1 MRSMAGIWIF
11 RREYPTPCRGDWP
24 RPGREQAYRE
34 HLAPMGV
41 RGGGWSGR
49 IRQAR
54 IVYPGYVLILVFL
67 MTKVAIIGA
76 SGNVGRYTAHAVSYI
91 PYVSKL
97 LLFGR
102 PGREEVL
109 HGLACDLQDSFAARG
124 SQADVKFSCTPKD
137 LEGSDIIIVT
147 SGVPRKEGQDRIDLA
162 HENARMI
169 SEVAAMVGWYAP
181 KAILFIVSNPVDVMT
196 AVALKYSGM
205 KPNQVIGLGT
215 HLDSMRLK
223 WNIAKYFDVH
233 VSEVHTRIIG
243 EHGESMVPL
252 WSATT
257 IGGIAIQNLPKFK
270 DLPEER
276 IMHNVMNAGSAII
289 RRIGSTIYGPG
300 DAIATIVS
308 TILGNEKR
316 ILTVSTF
323 ISSEIHNIGDV
334 CIGTPVRLDRTGATT
349 LTITISDSEVEG
361 FRKSVDKIRA
371 ITQEVIERLDE
382 SC

>member
-1 MRSMAGIWIF
+1 MA
-11 RREYPTPCRGDWP
+11 
-24 RPGREQAYRE
+24 
-34 HLAPMGV
+34 
-41 RGGGWSGR
+41 
-49 IRQAR
+49 
-54 IVYPGYVLILVFL
+54 
-67 MTKVAIIGA
+67 KVAIIGA
-76 SGNVGRYTAHAVSYI
+76 TGNVGRYTALAVSYI
-91 PYVSKL
+91 PYVSEL

-109 HGLACDLQDSFAARG
+109 HGLAYDLQDSFAARG
-124 SQADVKFSCTPKD
+124 SQTDVKFSSTPKD

-169 SEVAAMVGWYAP
+169 SEFAAMVGWYAP
-181 KAILFIVSNPVDVMT
+181 DAILFIVSNPVDVMT

-205 KPNQVIGLGT
+205 KPGQVIGLGT

-223 WNIAKYFDVH
+223 WNLSRFFDVH

-243 EHGESMVPL
+243 EHGDSMVPL

-257 IGGIAIQNLPKFK
+257 IGGISIQNLPEFEN
-270 DLPEER
+270 LPEDR
-276 IMHNVMNAGSAII
+276 IMDNVMNAGSAII
-289 RRIGSTIYGPG
+289 SRIGATVYGPG
-300 DAIATIVS
+300 DAIATIVR

-316 ILTVSTF
+316 VLTVSTF

-334 CIGTPVRLDRTGATT
+334 CIGTPALLDKNGAKP
-349 LTITISDSEVEG
+349 LAINISEHEVDE
-361 FRKSVDKIRA
+361 FRKSVEKVRG

-382 SC
+382 GC

>member
-1 MRSMAGIWIF
+1 
-11 RREYPTPCRGDWP
+11 
-24 RPGREQAYRE
+24 
-34 HLAPMGV
+34 MGV

-49 IRQAR
+49 IRQTR
-54 IVYPGYVLILVFL
+54 IVYPGYVPFLVFL
-67 MTKVAIIGA
+67 MGKVTIIGA
-76 SGNVGRYTAHAVSYI
+76 TGNVGRYTALAVSYI
-91 PYVSKL
+91 PYVSEL

-109 HGLACDLQDSFAARG
+109 HGLAYDLHDSFAARG
-124 SQADVKFSCTPKD
+124 NQADVKFSCIPKD
-137 LEGSDIIIVT
+137 LEGSDIVIVT

-181 KAILFIVSNPVDVMT
+181 NAILFIVSNPVDVMT

-205 KPNQVIGLGT
+205 KPNKVIGLGT

-223 WNIAKYFDVH
+223 WNLAKYFDVH

-257 IGGIAIQNLPKFK
+257 VGGISIRNLPEFEDFPK
-270 DLPEER
+270 DK
-276 IMHNVMNAGSAII
+276 IMYNVMNAGSAII
-289 RRIGSTIYGPG
+289 SRIGATVYGPG
-300 DAIATIVS
+300 DAIATIVR

-316 ILTVSTF
+316 ILTVSAF

-334 CIGTPVRLDRTGATT
+334 CIGIPARLDKNGATP
-349 LTITISDSEVEG
+349 LAITISETEVEG
-361 FRKSVDKIRA
+361 FRESVEKVRSV
-371 ITQEVIERLDE
+371 TQEVIEQLDE
-382 SC
+382 SCHGR